1 MLTLVHAPRSRSSRF
16 LWLLEETGRP
26 TTSNMSASAAAMA
39 RARSILQIRIR
50 TARSRS

>member
-16 LWLLEETGRP
+16 LWLLEEIGAPYDIQTVSIRR
-26 TTSNMSASAAAMA
+26 AMG
-39 RARSILQIRIR
+39 RARSIPPIRIP